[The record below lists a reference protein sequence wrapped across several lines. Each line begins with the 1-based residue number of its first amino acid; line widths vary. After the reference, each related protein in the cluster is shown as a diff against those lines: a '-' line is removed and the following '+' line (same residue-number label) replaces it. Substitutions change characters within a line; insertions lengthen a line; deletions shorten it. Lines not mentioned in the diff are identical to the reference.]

1 MDTIKEQNKQ
11 NGGIM
16 GQETTSQKTVQVEK
30 PEHERFYTIQG
41 QKFRQ
46 TELTIGEDIK
56 LIKVFKSSLTGDD
69 PDTMLDS
76 FLDLPNV
83 EKLVKIILKG
93 DIDAI
98 DISKIT
104 NTELQEVLADFFLL
118 NKAMINNFVSLGM
131 FLNNPSIM
139 RGNGEQTPQKSTT

>member
-1 MDTIKEQNKQ
+1 
-11 NGGIM
+11 
-16 GQETTSQKTVQVEK
+16 
-30 PEHERFYTIQG
+30 
-41 QKFRQ
+41 
-46 TELTIGEDIK
+46 
-56 LIKVFKSSLTGDD
+56 
-69 PDTMLDS
+69 MLES